1 MVWFSHK
8 IRIQYHASRSRPFAV
23 LLGLEEDRLSPV
35 RDEITRQV
43 GNMEKTLNAVLPSD
57 ESVAFA
63 V

>member
-1 MVWFSHK
+1 
-8 IRIQYHASRSRPFAV
+8 

-43 GNMEKTLNAVLPSD
+43 GDMEKTLNAVMPPD
-57 ESVAFA
+57 KAVAFA